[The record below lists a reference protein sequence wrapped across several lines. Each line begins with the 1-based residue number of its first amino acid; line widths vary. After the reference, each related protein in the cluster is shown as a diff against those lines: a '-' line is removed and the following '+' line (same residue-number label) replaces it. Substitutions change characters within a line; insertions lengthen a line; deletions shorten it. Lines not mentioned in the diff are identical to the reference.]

1 MPIHG
6 NIAGRLKLKPEPRIA
21 FLNFVL
27 VAALAG
33 ASSLP
38 GITHG
43 RAFNGFTAHRVRQSE
58 FCCTSADQRPQHN
71 SGARHAEGRGKRPE
85 DAAPRPATRP
95 RPSDGRSLSLGTSD
109 NQSSGRPENPP
120 QLIPNPRARQS

>member
-33 ASSLP
+33 ASLLP

-43 RAFNGFTAHRVRQSE
+43 RAFNSFTAHGVRQSA
-58 FCCTSADQRPQHN
+58 FCCTSAGQRPQHN
-71 SGARHAEGRGKRPE
+71 SGSQHAGGRGKRPE
-85 DAAPRPATRP
+85 DAVPRAAARP
-95 RPSDGRSLSLGTSD
+95 KPGDGRSLSLGTSD
-109 NQSSGRPENPP
+109 HQPSGRP
-120 QLIPNPRARQS
+120 A

>member
-6 NIAGRLKLKPEPRIA
+6 HVASRFKLKPEPRIA

-33 ASSLP
+33 ASLIP

-43 RAFNGFTAHRVRQSE
+43 RAFNSFTAHRVRQST
-58 FCCTSADQRPQHN
+58 FCCTSAGHRPQHN
-71 SGARHAEGRGKRPE
+71 SDSQHAGGRGKRPE
-85 DAAPRPATRP
+85 DAVPRAATRP
-95 RPSDGRSLSLGTSD
+95 KPGNGRSLSLGTSD
-109 NQSSGRPENPP
+109 HQFSPGQP
-120 QLIPNPRARQS
+120 A